1 VAFSIAMDTRQIIGW
16 NLRRLRVAKGI
27 SQERLALEAAI
38 DRAYVGRVERG
49 EENVTVS
56 TLEALAAVLAA
67 KVAELFIEPAQD
79 AKPTPPLRAGRKPK
93 PTV

>member
-1 VAFSIAMDTRQIIGW
+1 MDTREIIGW

-49 EENVTVS
+49 EENVTVA
-56 TLEALAAVLAA
+56 TLDALASVLSA
-67 KVAELFIEPAQD
+67 KVAELFIEPEQG

-93 PTV
+93 PAN